1 MKPTNLGSKASPKKP
16 KKAYKLSKTFNKI
29 YGKNNKQIK
38 MKRLFLLVLTILCGL
53 SFAYSQEKKEVKYTN
68 PFEQAGIKNVK
79 IATLSKGKYQE
90 FHDLDS
96 IVQIGTTLIN
106 VNSRKIAGYV
116 ANDSTNV
123 MPSPTLISRWV
134 SPDPLAEEYYSLSP
148 YNYVANNP
156 TNFIAPD
163 GREIYDKD
171 GNKADIS
178 TDKKNNSIKINNA
191 DKLDMALVK
200 TLIAT
205 FLESDVG
212 IETIEDL
219 NAEGMKFQIIQSDKV
234 GITEFKGQY
243 GELAGL
249 TVENVGGYD
258 ARIFLFNTTEDKKFN
273 GDYNDKDQFDFVKS
287 DGSLATSEEKKNLKN
302 FDNKHFGAAES
313 HKSTQQA
320 YKDMNEQEAQT
331 MRRIN
336 ATASQNQQFGY
347 ITTLIHEKV
356 HAMGQWKEAPAYRKE
371 IESFKKY
378 KRE

>member
-1 MKPTNLGSKASPKKP
+1 
-16 KKAYKLSKTFNKI
+16 
-29 YGKNNKQIK
+29 